1 LTHLRQV
8 GRTFFNRQ
16 FLPTTIRCRQSVV
29 NILPIQPLENTA
41 YSASNIERP
50 IELRALAHDLLVG
63 MHRMHRNHLE
73 YRHEYQRHD
82 RDLSLSETQSG

>member
-1 LTHLRQV
+1 V

-16 FLPTTIRCRQSVV
+16 FLPTTIRCGRPVV
-29 NILPIQPLENTA
+29 NILPIQPSLNIA

-50 IELRALAHDLLVG
+50 IELRALAFDLLVG
-63 MHRMHRNHLE
+63 MHRMYRDHFE

-82 RDLSLSETQSG
+82 RDQRFLATACDSFNPTQ